1 MNATFSFTKLVV
13 DDLEKMSGYYQQV
26 YGLKQFERIQADIG
40 IDPIDEI
47 MLGVDSAYG
56 PGSIMLLK
64 FVDKPAAIPGAVILG
79 FQTDDLEAL
88 VDRAVASGGSLHTE
102 IKDSDVAPVRV
113 AFTVDPEGNHAECV
127 QFLGPHEARASHESL
142 GSGS

>member
-13 DDLEKMSGYYQQV
+13 DDLEKMSAYYQQV
-26 YGLKQFERIQADIG
+26 YGLKPFERFQADIG

-56 PGSIMLLK
+56 PGSIILLK
-64 FVDKPAAIPGAVILG
+64 FVDRPAPTPGGVILG

-88 VDRAVASGGSLHTE
+88 VDRTIASGGSLHAE
-102 IKDSDVAPVRV
+102 IRESDVASVRV
-113 AFTVDPEGNHAECV
+113 AFTVDPEGNPAECV
-127 QFLGPHEARASHESL
+127 QFVAPDDVSET
-142 GSGS
+142 